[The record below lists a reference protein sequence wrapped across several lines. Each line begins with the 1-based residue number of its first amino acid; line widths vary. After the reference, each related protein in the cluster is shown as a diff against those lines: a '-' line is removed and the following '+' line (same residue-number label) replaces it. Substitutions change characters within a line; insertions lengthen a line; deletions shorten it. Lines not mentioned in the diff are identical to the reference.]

1 MVGWVIDLS
10 SALGLTTIAKGIE
23 HSDQLARPGDLACD
37 GAQGYPYAKPMPSRC
52 QGPEVGLI
60 VQFRWR
66 DQRECFQQVFR
77 IHGVTD
83 C

>member
-10 SALGLTTIAKGIE
+10 SALGLTAIAKGIE
-23 HSDQLARPGDLACD
+23 HSDQLARPGDLGCD
-37 GAQGYPYAKPMPSRC
+37 GAQESHMPSRC

-66 DQRECFQQVFR
+66 DRSANAFSRCSGSTV
-77 IHGVTD
+77 
-83 C
+83 